1 MDPFTHTFVGLAAAR
16 AGLEKL
22 SPFATTVCVLA
33 ANSPDSDIIVGLT
46 TDRWNYLHHHRGISH
61 SIVGVIALAIIVPS
75 IVWVAERGW
84 CQLRCRQSAT
94 RYRGLL
100 LASLIATATHPLL
113 DWTNNYG
120 VRPLLPW
127 SSRWFYGD
135 LAFIVDPLIL
145 LLVGGAAFLAYSNSR
160 PKIVLWAVLATAFVA
175 LSFIVGARRDPT
187 LTGVTVARVMLLAG
201 VLALLVVRS
210 FGFSRGRERIF
221 ATAALSLVVLYCGV
235 LALAHHEALNS
246 AEGIANRTASQMH
259 ERVLRVAAMPT
270 LANPSRW
277 FCVLETDRAFYR
289 FPVKLGAGSA
299 ASLPRVV
306 DGYQADMP
314 EAIERYEKPNERTGQ
329 LVAVAVQDRRAGV
342 LLDFARF
349 PIAHVPDEDCITQT
363 IVQFADLRY
372 TKPGAGRATFSLN
385 VPIECAS
392 K

>member
-1 MDPFTHTFVGLAAAR
+1 MDPFTHTFVGLAAAK
-16 AGLEKL
+16 AGLERV
-22 SPFATTVCVLA
+22 SPLATTLCVLA

-61 SIVGVIALAIIVPS
+61 SIVGVVALAIFVPS

-127 SSRWFYGD
+127 SGRWFYGD

-145 LLVGGAAFLAYSNSR
+145 LLVGGAAFLAYSNSG

-175 LSFIVGARRDPT
+175 LSFIVGARRDPN
-187 LTGVTVARVMLLAG
+187 LTGAGDARVILLVG
-201 VLALLVVRS
+201 VLVLLLVRS
-210 FGFSRGRERIF
+210 FGFSRGRENII
-221 ATAALSLVVLYCGV
+221 ATAALALVVIYCG
-235 LALAHHEALNS
+235 ALAFAQRNALSS
-246 AEGIANRTASQMH
+246 AKSVAERTASQMN

-277 FCVLETDRAFYR
+277 FCVSETDRAFYR
-289 FPVKLGAGSA
+289 FSVRLGVGSA
-299 ASLPRVV
+299 VGPAQVV
-306 DGYQADMP
+306 DGFQTDAP
-314 EAIERYEKPNERTGQ
+314 EAIERYEKPDERAVQ
-329 LVAVAVQDRRAGV
+329 LVAVAAQDRRAGI
-342 LLDFARF
+342 LLGFARF
-349 PIAHVPDEDCITQT
+349 PIAHVAEEDCITQT
-363 IVQFADLRY
+363 IVQIADLRY
-372 TKPGAGRATFSLN
+372 TKPGTGRATFSLN
-385 VPIECAS
+385 VPVECAS